1 MEFIDRPN
9 RNSKK
14 IFINH
19 NYELA
24 EYLDIENGN
33 HISFVKYLL
42 NHKDI
47 KNIFSGPNFLTV
59 TKFENNLL
67 NYFQKVCFVNAFAN
81 FSRSIKSAFD

>member
-1 MEFIDRPN
+1 MEFIDTPN
-9 RNSKK
+9 PNSKK
-14 IFINH
+14 IIINH

-24 EYLDIENGN
+24 KYLDIENGN

-59 TKFENNLL
+59 TKFE
-67 NYFQKVCFVNAFAN
+67 KAN
-81 FSRSIKSAFD
+81 WEEIIKDLPSNTDSI